1 MPNQKI
7 KTTTL
12 KRLLNRKV
20 RGVENML
27 WAVIAAVLVVV
38 VAFVMW
44 NIFSSSASTI
54 NAPVVQLVPQESFIV
69 GTTANVTLKF
79 GKGLKGVTVLL
90 MAPIGSTI
98 TPITLPG
105 SCKALGTVTTPYDV
119 YEGQKVPFQCTGLTS
134 TPGVIYVVVRW
145 VGGSQTIKW
154 VVG

>member
-7 KTTTL
+7 KRTTL

-20 RGVENML
+20 RGMENMM
-27 WAVIAAVLVVV
+27 WAVIATVLVVV

-44 NIFSSSASTI
+44 NIFSSSASTV
-54 NAPVVQLVPQESFIV
+54 NAPEVQLVPQESFIV

-79 GKGLKGVTVLL
+79 GKGLKGVSVSL
-90 MAPIGSTI
+90 MAPSGTTMTTI
-98 TPITLPG
+98 APVS
-105 SCKALGTVTTPYDV
+105 SCKALGTTTPYDV

-134 TPGVIYVVVRW
+134 TPGVIYVVVKW
-145 VGGSQTIKW
+145 AGGSQTIKW